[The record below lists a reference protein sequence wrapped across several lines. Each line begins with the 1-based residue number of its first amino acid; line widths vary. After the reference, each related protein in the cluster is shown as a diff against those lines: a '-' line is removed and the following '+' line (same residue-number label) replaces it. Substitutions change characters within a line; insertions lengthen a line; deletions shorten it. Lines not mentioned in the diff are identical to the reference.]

1 MYRAARSASMWTCVL
16 ALCALL
22 GCSFTTAHFS
32 EIHLARAI
40 DEEGRPTV
48 KTTTFHRS
56 DPVLYCCAVI
66 ANTPSETVVKAVWAY
81 QGPDGRQV
89 IDSAEVSID
98 EDRWLFFSLRPAGAG
113 LPYGNYVVDLF
124 IMDKHQSSQ
133 SFTIAPRLAKG
144 PVTEAALATTL
155 NEAYAPVETATSF
168 APSVPVIY
176 APVYADEAAIG
187 TQLSAIWYQDE
198 PGQEAVIIATTDY
211 VPTAAGWVG
220 FSLTPSSPLPPGAY
234 HVDILYANEPLT
246 TLPFTVKQ

>member
-48 KTTTFHRS
+48 KTTSFHRS

-66 ANTPSETVVKAVWAY
+66 MNTPSETVVKGMWTFD
-81 QGPDGRQV
+81 GPNGRQA
-89 IDSAEVSID
+89 IDSAEITID
-98 EDRWLFFSLRPAGAG
+98 QDRWLFFSLRPSGAG
-113 LPYGNYVVDLF
+113 LPYGNYIVDLY
-124 IMDKHQSSQ
+124 INGEHQSSQ
-133 SFTIAPRLAKG
+133 SFKVEPGLGEG
-144 PVTEAALATTL
+144 PVTEAVLATSL
-155 NEAYAPVETATSF
+155 NDAYAPLETATTF

-176 APVYADEAAIG
+176 APVYADDAAIG
-187 TQLSAIWYQDE
+187 TPVSAIWYQDV
-198 PGQEAVIIATTDY
+198 PGQEAIIIATTDY
-211 VPTAAGWVG
+211 TPTAAGWVG

-246 TLPFTVKQ
+246 TLPFTVKE